1 VSIELEVAA
10 LYLPSR
16 DAQLAFELFA
26 VAAATSATREPVAR
40 VVLDDA
46 AWQMA
51 VHGAAPLVICGHGGW
66 LMEHPFNPPATRW
79 LLLPLA
85 CHGMVIAC
93 TA

>member
-1 VSIELEVAA
+1 MSIELEVAA
-10 LYLPSR
+10 LYLPAR

-26 VAAATSATREPVAR
+26 VAAATSATHEPVAR

-46 AWQMA
+46 AWRLA
-51 VHGAAPLVICGHGGW
+51 VQGVTPLVICGQGGW
-66 LMEHPFNPPATRW
+66 LMEHPFNPPARKW
-79 LLLPLA
+79 MLLPLA

>member
-1 VSIELEVAA
+1 MSIELEVAA
-10 LYLPSR
+10 LYLPTR
-16 DAQLAFELFA
+16 DAQLVFELFA
-26 VAAATSATREPVAR
+26 VAAATSARHEPVAR

-46 AWQMA
+46 AWRLA
-51 VHGAAPLVICGHGGW
+51 VTGVAPLVICGDGGW
-66 LMEHPFNPPATRW
+66 LMEHPFDPPATKW